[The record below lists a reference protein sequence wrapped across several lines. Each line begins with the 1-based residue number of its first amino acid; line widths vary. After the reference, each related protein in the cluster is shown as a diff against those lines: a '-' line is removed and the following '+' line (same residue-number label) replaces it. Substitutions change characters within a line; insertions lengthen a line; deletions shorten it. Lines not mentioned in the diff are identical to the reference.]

1 MWLELGFFLPVSA
14 IIIFVIY
21 LVVSPTSIPL
31 LSIYRDPIPGVCGY
45 YEKRQI
51 MRLLD
56 IFLLGPVGIYIG
68 YKIYR
73 GESADLV
80 PFLGV
85 LIIIYGVLTV
95 AYNGVNYVS
104 NLKIK

>member
-1 MWLELGFFLPVSA
+1 MWLELGFFLLVSA
-14 IIIFVIY
+14 IIIFGIY
-21 LVVSPTSIPL
+21 LVSPTSIPL
-31 LSIYRDPIPGVCGY
+31 LSIYRDPILGVCGY

-51 MRLLD
+51 IRLFD

-104 NLKIK
+104 NLKIE